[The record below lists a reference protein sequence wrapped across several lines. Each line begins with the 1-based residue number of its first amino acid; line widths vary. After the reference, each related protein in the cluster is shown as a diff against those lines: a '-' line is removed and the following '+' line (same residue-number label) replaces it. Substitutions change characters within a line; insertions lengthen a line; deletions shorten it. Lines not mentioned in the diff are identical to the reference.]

1 MTLIV
6 QLRPWGDRPQSEL
19 IAERIRV
26 TNDGEYLMVEEP
38 DGTENPI
45 KPVLV
50 RQILPRSGPRTAAGG
65 TSIRQAR
72 HRHAFAYGPW
82 TQEEDRRLQR
92 LRGEGASLAELSQ
105 DLGRSKGAVRDRL
118 RKLKRDA

>member
-6 QLRPWGDRPQSEL
+6 ELRPWGDRPQSEI
-19 IAERIRV
+19 IATRV
-26 TNDGEYLMVEEP
+26 RATSDGEYLMVGEP

-45 KPVLV
+45 RPVLV
-50 RQILPRSGPRTAAGG
+50 RQILPHTGPRTAAEG
-65 TSIRQAR
+65 TSLEQAR
-72 HRHAFAYGPW
+72 QRHRLAYGHW
-82 TQEEDRRLQR
+82 TRDEDRRLQR
-92 LRGEGASLAELSQ
+92 LRGEGFCLDELSH